1 MSEKTTL
8 TCDVCGKDRA
18 EVNGWWS
25 YRTGE
30 REFHAGHAD
39 GKKGRYHACGHNCLH
54 KALDAYLTSQ
64 AAQTVAPTPDPTP
77 QPEPQ
82 PQEEPE
88 SLVRGKG
95 LNVADIVAEQGGT
108 EPVFEGSKVVEFDS
122 GPKLVAVYEPLP
134 CDPDEMVNTQEPV
147 IDLIP
152 AGVEK
157 EKSNADDRQIEIP
170 FEERTKP
177 GEPEKRE

>member
-25 YRTGE
+25 YRTDE

-39 GKKGRYHACGHNCLH
+39 GKKGRFHACGHLCLH

-64 AAQTVAPTPDPTP
+64 AVTSPV
-77 QPEPQ
+77 PEP
-82 PQEEPE
+82 PQAEQEPTVKEEPE

-95 LNVADIVAEQGGT
+95 LNVADIVAEQGGK
-108 EPVFEGSKVVEFDS
+108 EPVFEGSKVVEFES
-122 GPKLVAVYEPLP
+122 GPKLVATYEPLP
-134 CDPDEMVNTQEPV
+134 CEPGEEAKV
-147 IDLIP
+147 PEPLVENKQIDIP
-152 AGVEK
+152 FDEK
-157 EKSNADDRQIEIP
+157 ENQPK
-170 FEERTKP
+170 
-177 GEPEKRE
+177 EKE